1 MQTCLCDRKDLESSF
16 HHCGGPVQL
25 VQACLSV
32 RMELESSFDHCGG
45 LLRLVPACLNAGKRS
60 EAAVL
65 TSVEELLSTCRPV

>member
-1 MQTCLCDRKDLESSF
+1 M
-16 HHCGGPVQL
+16 QL